1 MLVSFFGASVTQQ
14 KNGYVDIFTK
24 LCDNI
29 INVKKYGYG
38 SMHIS
43 DAGICFINNVINDK
57 PNYCFIDWFSTGF
70 INADGYIKQ
79 FIDTIVLKL
88 IEIDCVPIF
97 LFLDGKDM
105 CSKRLDMYNY
115 VINCAKQNNVDY
127 LSMFNNENIDELL
140 RDSVH
145 TTELGANYYGNTIY
159 NQFIS
164 CIMNKKANTI
174 IKTNMIKN
182 DYYDIKLLNI
192 NETIY
197 DSITLYGN
205 AKVIGIYQKIGP
217 YSGIVDVIDADNN
230 IVKHTIWDQWC
241 NYERN
246 KIILS
251 FNVKN
256 KATIKII
263 NDEFDTSS
271 CKHNID
277 WLSYEK
283 KMEIIDIFYVGCVDR
298 YIINT

>member
-24 LCDNI
+24 LCDNT

-88 IEIDCVPIF
+88 IEIDCIPIF
-97 LFLDGKDM
+97 LLLDRKDM

-115 VINCAKQNNVDY
+115 VIDYAKQNNIDY
-127 LSMFNNENIDELL
+127 ISMFNNVNVDELL
-140 RDSVH
+140 RDTVH
-145 TTELGANYYGNTIY
+145 TTESGANYYGNTIY

-174 IKTNMIKN
+174 IRTNIIKN
-182 DYYDIKLLNI
+182 QYSDIKLLNI
-192 NETIY
+192 NETIN

-205 AKVIGIYQKIGP
+205 AKIIGIYQKIGP
-217 YSGIVDVIDADNN
+217 YSGIVDVIDEDNN
-230 IVKHTIWDQWC
+230 VVKHTIWDQWC

-246 KIILS
+246 NIKLS
-251 FNVKN
+251 FDVKN

-277 WLSYEK
+277 WSSYNK
-283 KMEIIDIFYVGCVDR
+283 KMEIIDIFYVGYVKLT
-298 YIINT
+298 IQ